1 MAQLESTL
9 SLEEVARRLDNAKVT
24 WAVFA
29 GAAATAYGVTR
40 QVTDIDILVP
50 VAEGT
55 RAATLFPEAE
65 VKRGESGLVE
75 LIKLPDFD
83 ILPGLTSLDLDAEM
97 AARLRRHEIFGVTI
111 PIIPPEDNILI
122 KALLGRGPEV
132 GKHDWEDV
140 EAMMAHL
147 PSLDWEY
154 LHWRINTCVPK
165 ERAEQVLQ
173 RIVAVWQQAG
183 KTDNL
188 ESTDLKSP

>member
-1 MAQLESTL
+1 MAQPESAL
-9 SLEEVARRLDNAKVT
+9 SLEKVVRRLENARIT

-40 QVTDIDILVP
+40 PVTDVDILVP

-65 VKRGESGLVE
+65 VKRGDSGSVE
-75 LIKLPDFD
+75 WIKLPGFD

-97 AARLRRHEIFGVTI
+97 AARLRSHEISGVII
-111 PIIPPEDNILI
+111 PVIPPEDNILI

-140 EAMMAHL
+140 
-147 PSLDWEY
+147 
-154 LHWRINTCVPK
+154 K
-165 ERAEQVLQ
+165 Q
-173 RIVAVWQQAG
+173 
-183 KTDNL
+183 
-188 ESTDLKSP
+188 

>member
-1 MAQLESTL
+1 MAQLGSML
-9 SLEEVARRLDNAKVT
+9 SLEEVARRLDGAKVP
-24 WAVFA
+24 WAIFA

-40 QVTDIDILVP
+40 QITDIDILVP

-65 VKRGESGLVE
+65 VKRGESGPVE

-83 ILPGLTSLDLDAEM
+83 ILPGLPSLDLDAEM
-97 AARLRRHEIFGVTI
+97 AARLRLHSVFGVTI
-111 PIIPPEDNILI
+111 PVIPPEDNILI

-140 EAMMAHL
+140 EAMMAYL

-154 LHWRINTCVPK
+154 LRWRADSCVPQ
-165 ERAEQVLQ
+165 ERAEQVLHH
-173 RIVAVWQQAG
+173 IETLWKQAG
-183 KTDNL
+183 KSDRF
-188 ESTDLKSP
+188 K

>member
-1 MAQLESTL
+1 MAQPESSL
-9 SLEEVARRLDNAKVT
+9 SLDKVARRLNSAKVP

-65 VKRGESGLVE
+65 VKRGESGPVE
-75 LIKLPDFD
+75 WIKLPDFD
-83 ILPGLTSLDLDAEM
+83 ILPGLTNLDMDAEM
-97 AARLRRHEIFGVTI
+97 VARLRHHEISGVTI

-140 EAMMAHL
+140 EAMMAYL

-154 LHWRINTCVPK
+154 LHWRINSCVPR

-173 RIVAVWQQAG
+173 RIETMWQQTG
-183 KTDNL
+183 KSGNPR
-188 ESTDLKSP
+188 SANLKSP

>member
-1 MAQLESTL
+1 MAQLGSTL
-9 SLEEVARRLDNAKVT
+9 SLEEVARRLDNAKIT

-40 QVTDIDILVP
+40 PVTDIDILVP

-65 VKRGESGLVE
+65 VKRGESGPVE
-75 LIKLPDFD
+75 WIKLVDFD
-83 ILPGLTSLDLDAEM
+83 ILPGLPSLELDAEM
-97 AARLRRHEIFGVTI
+97 VARLRRHEISGVTI
-111 PIIPPEDNILI
+111 PVIPPEDNILI

-140 EAMMAHL
+140 EAMMAYL

-173 RIVAVWQQAG
+173 RIETMWQQAG
-183 KTDNL
+183 KSDNPK
-188 ESTDLKSP
+188 SVNLKSP

>member
-1 MAQLESTL
+1 MAQLGNTL
-9 SLEEVARRLDNAKVT
+9 SLEEVARRLDNAKVA

-55 RAATLFPEAE
+55 RVATLFPEAE
-65 VKRGESGLVE
+65 VKRGKSGPVE
-75 LIKLPDFD
+75 WIRLPDFD
-83 ILPGLTSLDLDAEM
+83 ILPGLTYLDLDAEM
-97 AARLRRHEIFGVTI
+97 VARLGRHEIFGVTI
-111 PIIPPEDNILI
+111 PVISPEDNILI

-140 EAMMAHL
+140 EAMMAYL

-173 RIVAVWQQAG
+173 RIEAVWQQAG
-183 KTDNL
+183 KSESFRSTHL
-188 ESTDLKSP
+188 ESS

>member
-1 MAQLESTL
+1 MDQPGSAL
-9 SLEEVARRLDNAKVT
+9 SLEKVAQRLENARIT

-40 QVTDIDILVP
+40 PVTDVDILVP

-65 VKRGESGLVE
+65 VKRGGSGPVE
-75 LIKLPDFD
+75 WIRLPGFD
-83 ILPGLTSLDLDAEM
+83 ILPGLTNLDLDAKM
-97 AARLRRHEIFGVTI
+97 AARLRSHEISGVTI
-111 PIIPPEDNILI
+111 PVVPPEDNILI

-140 EAMMAHL
+140 EAMMAYL

-154 LHWRINTCVPK
+154 LHWRAGSCVPQ
-165 ERAEQVLQ
+165 ERVEQILQ
-173 RIVAVWQQAG
+173 RLETLWLQAG
-183 KTDNL
+183 KSDSLKSAN
-188 ESTDLKSP
+188 LKSP